1 MKMDRA
7 DIVHGARRV
16 VAATA
21 RASVTAANGV
31 ANAATGVAA
40 PRRVQT
46 SLVVVVVVIV
56 ARGTVIVARRA
67 RSART
72 IARRPASHIVGDSRD
87 SPASACARDD
97 ARMTGADESS
107 LHSPAHPDDARPT
120 VDRDAPRGR
129 ASSTRPGATEPRA
142 PARPRTRASTRVMA
156 APGDA
161 AAPPPP
167 VTMTTRGDGP
177 DDEDDDEDDRAESFI
192 DERAADYE
200 EVADLDEDDEAPM
213 SSDDEDDEE
222 AGGEDD
228 ALMED
233 RDAAATATL
242 SPDRDDAECVA
253 CAHAAPV
260 YCVAWSCDRECA
272 TVASGGGDDK
282 GYFRRGSEPAREL
295 RGHEESVSATAF
307 STDGALLA
315 TGGLDGRVCV
325 FDGRNGELRRTLE
338 GPGGGIEWVAWH
350 PRGRVCLAG
359 SEDFTAWMWNGDDGA
374 LMQVFSGHSERVSCG
389 GFTPD
394 GKQVVTGSYD
404 GSLRVWQ
411 PRTGAC
417 EHLFRG
423 HPFHD
428 GPLTCVAFHSSTPGL
443 TITGSEDNTARL
455 VSTTTGKVL
464 APLVAHTETIE
475 SVGFCD
481 VMPLAA
487 TGSLDGNIIIWDTN
501 SCQSR
506 GTLTH
511 DGGVSTLRWIPNT
524 TCLYRYVQSACA
536 RASSR
541 LATKGPRAFPHVTRG
556 GGHSLRT

>member
-1 MKMDRA
+1 M
-7 DIVHGARRV
+7 
-16 VAATA
+16 
-21 RASVTAANGV
+21 S
-31 ANAATGVAA
+31 
-40 PRRVQT
+40 
-46 SLVVVVVVIV
+46 
-56 ARGTVIVARRA
+56 
-67 RSART
+67 
-72 IARRPASHIVGDSRD
+72 
-87 SPASACARDD
+87 
-97 ARMTGADESS
+97 
-107 LHSPAHPDDARPT
+107 
-120 VDRDAPRGR
+120 
-129 ASSTRPGATEPRA
+129 
-142 PARPRTRASTRVMA
+142 

-161 AAPPPP
+161 APPP
-167 VTMTTRGDGP
+167 VDESTTMDGHRP
-177 DDEDDDEDDRAESFI
+177 DDDDDQTESFI
-192 DERAADYE
+192 DEGAADYE

-213 SSDDEDDEE
+213 SSDDEDDADEE
-222 AGGEDD
+222 GRGDD
-228 ALMED
+228 EMED

-253 CAHAAPV
+253 CEHAAPV

-272 TVASGGGDDK
+272 TVVSGGGDDK

-325 FDGRNGELRRTLE
+325 FDGRDGELRHTLE
-338 GPGGGIEWVAWH
+338 GPGGGIEWVEWH

-411 PRTGAC
+411 PRTGTC

-487 TGSLDGNIIIWDTN
+487 TGSLDGSIIVWDTN
-501 SCQSR
+501 ACQSR

-524 TCLYRYVQSACA
+524 MCLYRYVQRECA

-541 LATKGPRAFPHVTRG
+541 LATKGPRAFLHVTRG

>member
-1 MKMDRA
+1 MPKN
-7 DIVHGARRV
+7 HHHH
-16 VAATA
+16 
-21 RASVTAANGV
+21 SS
-31 ANAATGVAA
+31 
-40 PRRVQT
+40 P
-46 SLVVVVVVIV
+46 L
-56 ARGTVIVARRA
+56 
-67 RSART
+67 
-72 IARRPASHIVGDSRD
+72 
-87 SPASACARDD
+87 SPAR
-97 ARMTGADESS
+97 
-107 LHSPAHPDDARPT
+107 PDDARPT
-120 VDRDAPRGR
+120 VDGDAPRGR
-129 ASSTRPGATEPRA
+129 APSTRTGATDARA
-142 PARPRTRASTRVMA
+142 PARPRTRASEGVMA

-161 AAPPPP
+161 APPPP
-167 VTMTTRGDGP
+167 VTTDGAGP
-177 DDEDDDEDDRAESFI
+177 DEDDDEDERAESFI

-222 AGGEDD
+222 AGGDDD

-325 FDGRNGELRRTLE
+325 FDGQTGELRRTLE

-487 TGSLDGNIIIWDTN
+487 TGSLDGNIIVWDTN

-511 DGGVSTLRWIPNT
+511 GGGVSTLRWIPNT
-524 TCLYRYVQSACA
+524 MCLYRYVQNVCT
-536 RASSR
+536 RVSSR